1 MTHSTAPS
9 DATSPAPTDELTVTR
24 RGPAARLGH
33 LELNRPRALNSLSF
47 PMVQQ
52 IDATLRAWATDDD
65 VHAVLLTGA
74 GDRGLCAGGDIV
86 AVYHLLTGQRATEA
100 ERFFFVEYGMN
111 HRIANFAKPYIA
123 LMDGI
128 VLGGGLGVSAHGS
141 HRVVTERT
149 RIGMPE
155 VGIGFTPDVGLSYLL
170 SRAPGRTGMHLALTG
185 AHVSGADAIYLGLA
199 DHFVPSERLE
209 QLRLDLETLPPDEA
223 IARHATTAPAS
234 ELEQQRD
241 WIDRCYA
248 PENLAEIITALDA
261 EAEHGNTH
269 AGSAAATLRSVSP
282 TALAVTHAAQL
293 RLARI
298 DSLAEGLRQE
308 YRAGVHLMLGHDMVE
323 GIRAQVIDK
332 DRTPRW
338 QPPRLEGVSHDDVA
352 AHFEAPE
359 TGDFQL
365 PQD

>member
-1 MTHSTAPS
+1 MTHSTAPTE
-9 DATSPAPTDELTVTR
+9 ATAPTATDELIVTR
-24 RGPAARLGH
+24 RGSAARLGH

-47 PMVQQ
+47 AMVQQ
-52 IDATLRAWATDDD
+52 IDATLRDWADDDD
-65 VHAVLLTGA
+65 VEAVLITGA

-86 AVYHLLTGQRATEA
+86 AVYQLLTGQRATEA
-100 ERFFFVEYGMN
+100 EHFFFVEYGMN
-111 HRIANFAKPYIA
+111 HRIAHFPKPYIA

-223 IARHATTAPAS
+223 IARHATASPAS
-234 ELEQQRD
+234 EVQQQRD

-248 PENLAEIITALDA
+248 PESLADIIGALDA
-261 EAEHGNTH
+261 EARRGND
-269 AGSAAATLRSVSP
+269 SARTAADTLRRVSP

-293 RLARI
+293 RLATI
-298 DSLAEGLRQE
+298 GSLAEALTQE
-308 YRAGVHLMLGHDMVE
+308 YRIGVHLMHGADMVE

-332 DRTPRW
+332 DRSPRW
-338 QPPRLEGVSHDDVA
+338 SPARLEEVSDDDIA
-352 AHFEAPE
+352 AHFDVPAS
-359 TGDFQL
+359 GDFEL
-365 PQD
+365 PRS